1 MSMSE
6 NLPATVPSLARAFE
20 PERVRLQELLVGD
33 TLSSAQIVTEARKAL
48 DASGARFV
56 KDISDPHLHK
66 AGLWLLE
73 MVKAGAGILDRGT
86 GAEVI
91 WRETPRPEARKIAGR
106 SLFYGAAGVFAVAGV
121 LNGTALLVV
130 CAGVLAGLR
139 FFDPKDWAHLKY
151 KIPFIKRPIALE
163 DHTGRFEAEARITA
177 DVNGFID
184 SLADAL
190 RTADHIM
197 LRLAEPATETHWRQ
211 DARLMGLVQG
221 LIEAG
226 RAEDG
231 DFALRLIRQELE
243 SVLSA
248 EGVQLIEYSPKTESL
263 FDVLPGIDGDGEV
276 KVVAPALMA
285 GDAVIKRGTVWGT
298 DE

>member
-1 MSMSE
+1 MNN
-6 NLPATVPSLARAFE
+6 NLPATVSSLARAFE
-20 PERVRLQELLVGD
+20 PERKRLQELLKD
-33 TLSSAQIVTEARKAL
+33 NTLSSAEIVTEARRAL
-48 DASGARFV
+48 DASGTRFA

-91 WRETPRPEARKIAGR
+91 WRETPRPEVRKWAGR
-106 SLFYGAAGVFAVAGV
+106 SLFYGAAAVFAVAGI
-121 LNGTALLVV
+121 LNGTGLLVV

-151 KIPFIKRPIALE
+151 KIPFIKRPIALD
-163 DHTGRFEAEARITA
+163 DHTGRYEAEARITA

-190 RTADHIM
+190 RTADHIL
-197 LRLAEPATETHWRQ
+197 LRLAEPAAETHWRQ

-221 LIEAG
+221 LLEAG

-243 SVLSA
+243 SVLNA
-248 EGVQLIEYSPKTESL
+248 EGVMLIEYSSKTENL
-263 FDVLPGIDGDGEV
+263 FDILPGIGGDGKV
-276 KVVAPALMA
+276 RVVAPALMA
-285 GDAVIKRGTVWGT
+285 GDDVIKRGTVWAS

>member
-1 MSMSE
+1 MSDT
-6 NLPATVPSLARAFE
+6 LPATVPSLARAFE
-20 PERVRLQELLVGD
+20 PERARMQSLLSD
-33 TLSSAQIVTEARKAL
+33 NTLSAAEIVTEARRAL
-48 DASGARFV
+48 DASGARFA
-56 KDISDPHLHK
+56 KDISDPHLNK
-66 AGLWLLE
+66 AGLWLIE

-91 WRETPRPEARKIAGR
+91 WRETPKPEARKWAGR
-106 SLFYGAAGVFAVAGV
+106 SLFYGAAAIFALAGIV
-121 LNGTALLVV
+121 QGSGLVV
-130 CAGVLAGLR
+130 VSAGVLAGLR

-151 KIPFIKRPIALE
+151 KIPFVKRPIALE

-243 SVLSA
+243 SVLTS
-248 EGVQLIEYSPKTESL
+248 EGVRLVEYSPKTESF
-263 FDVLPGIDGDGEV
+263 FDVLPGIGGDGDV
-276 KVVAPALMA
+276 KVVAPALMS
-285 GDAVIKRGTVWGT
+285 GDNVIKRGTIWAS

>member
-1 MSMSE
+1 MSD

-20 PERVRLQELLVGD
+20 PERVRLQERLAD
-33 TLSSAQIVTEARKAL
+33 NTLSSAEIVTEARRAL
-48 DASGARFV
+48 DASGARFAN
-56 KDISDPHLHK
+56 DISDPHLHK
-66 AGLWLLE
+66 AGLWLVE

-91 WRETPRPEARKIAGR
+91 WRETPRPEARKWAGR
-106 SLFYGAAGVFAVAGV
+106 SLFYGVAAVFAFAGIV
-121 LNGTALLVV
+121 NGTGLLVV

-151 KIPFIKRPIALE
+151 KIPFIKHPLALE

-190 RTADHIM
+190 RTADHIL
-197 LRLAEPATETHWRQ
+197 LRLAEPTAETHWRQ
-211 DARLMGLVQG
+211 DGRLMSLVQG
-221 LIEAG
+221 LLEAG

-243 SVLSA
+243 SVLTA
-248 EGVQLIEYSPKTESL
+248 EGVRLVEYSSQTENL
-263 FDVLPGIDGDGEV
+263 FDILPSIGGDGKV

-285 GDAVIKRGTVWGT
+285 GDQVIKRGTVWGS